1 MERNTQDNNTS
12 VAIGRAA
19 EHAARQFLEDQ
30 GLTLLQENFTVLDDN
45 GKKRGEIDLIMRD
58 QAYYVF
64 IEVKMRKRSDHGAPI
79 EMIPKQKQTNIIHA
93 ATIYLIRNYLFCKVF
108 CRFDVVGISPASE
121 NQQTPDITWI
131 KDAFQVQY

>member
-1 MERNTQDNNTS
+1 
-12 VAIGRAA
+12 
-19 EHAARQFLEDQ
+19 
-30 GLTLLQENFTVLDDN
+30 
-45 GKKRGEIDLIMRD
+45 
-58 QAYYVF
+58 
-64 IEVKMRKRSDHGAPI
+64 MRKRSDHGAPI